1 MSTRSVSPLYE
12 QIQRDLIEKLQ
23 DGTYRDGD
31 RIPSEKEIAEQYG
44 VSRITAVK
52 ALTEL
57 SLNGYIRRVQGKGS
71 FANSLDKHL
80 RTSALQLNV
89 GVAPSAGPR
98 RVGVMIPE
106 HFDYHSGSIIQSL
119 TQDLFFPEY
128 FVQLFITRQ
137 EGMEEYA
144 LEYAV
149 DNGFAG
155 VILFPV
161 DCEYYSDTI
170 LRMHLNKFPLVLID
184 RSFPGIQSSSVSSD
198 NEAGCRLALEHLLAL
213 GHKHIAF
220 VADCTFK
227 EQITSIRY
235 NSYVKVLT
243 DNHLR
248 VHPYESFCRH
258 GSSAE
263 DYADFLRA
271 VRQRRITAAVVSNSH
286 AARRLYEFCLRND
299 LSVPDDLSIVCF
311 DLPYAY
317 HSGTDDFFTYV
328 EQGSREIGHVAAK
341 LLREAIEG
349 GDAAPC
355 RQVLLNPTLVVHH
368 STATPKEDAP

>member
-1 MSTRSVSPLYE
+1 MASPLYE
-12 QIQRDLIEKLQ
+12 KIQKDMIEKLQ
-23 DGTYRDGD
+23 DGTYHDGD

-57 SLNGYIRRVQGKGS
+57 SLSGYIRRIQGKGS

-89 GVAPSAGPR
+89 GAKPPAGPR

-137 EGMEEYA
+137 AGMEEYA
-144 LEYAV
+144 LDYVV
-149 DNGFAG
+149 DNGFSG

-184 RSFPGIQSSSVSSD
+184 RSFPGIQSSSVSCD
-198 NEAGCRLALEHLLAL
+198 NEAGCQLALEHLLAL
-213 GHKHIAF
+213 GHRHIAF

-235 NSYVKVLT
+235 NSYVKVMT
-243 DNHLR
+243 GNHLR

-258 GSSAE
+258 GSSPE
-263 DYADFLRA
+263 DYVDFLSA

-286 AARRLYEFCLRND
+286 AARRLYEFCRRND
-299 LSVPDDLSIVCF
+299 LSVPEDLSIICF

-317 HSGTDDFFTYV
+317 HAGSDDFFTYV
-328 EQGSREIGHVAAK
+328 EQGSLEIGHVAAK
-341 LLREAIEG
+341 MLREAIES
-349 GDAAPC
+349 DDPAPC

-368 STATPKEDAP
+368 STSTPKEDAL

>member
-1 MSTRSVSPLYE
+1 MSTRIASPLYE
-12 QIQRDLIEKLQ
+12 QIQKDLIEKIQ
-23 DGTYRDGD
+23 DGTYRAGD

-57 SLNGYIRRVQGKGS
+57 SLSGYIHRVQGKGS

-80 RTSALQLNV
+80 RASALQLNV
-89 GVAPSAGPR
+89 GETPSTGPR
-98 RVGVMIPE
+98 RIGVLIPE
-106 HFDYHSGSIIQSL
+106 HFDYHSGSIIHSL
-119 TQDLFFPEY
+119 THDLFFPDY

-137 EGMEEYA
+137 AGMEEYA
-144 LEYAV
+144 LDYAV
-149 DNGFAG
+149 DNGFSG

-184 RSFPGIQSSSVSSD
+184 RSFPGIQSSSVSCD
-198 NEAGCRLALEHLLAL
+198 NEKGCRVALEHLLAL
-213 GHKHIAF
+213 GHRHIAF

-235 NSYVKVLT
+235 NSYVKTMT
-243 DNHLR
+243 DNHLV

-263 DYADFLRA
+263 DYADFIGA

-286 AARRLYEFCLRND
+286 AARRLYEFCLHNGI
-299 LSVPDDLSIVCF
+299 SVPDDLSIVCF

-328 EQGSREIGHVAAK
+328 EQGSQEIGHVAAK

-349 GDAAPC
+349 VEDAPC
-355 RQVLLNPTLVVHH
+355 KQVLLDPTLVVHH
-368 STATPKEDAP
+368 STSTPKEDAP

>member
-1 MSTRSVSPLYE
+1 MSTRIASPLYE
-12 QIQRDLIEKLQ
+12 QIQKDLIEKLQ
-23 DGTYRDGD
+23 DGTYHDGD

-57 SLNGYIRRVQGKGS
+57 SLSGYIHRVQGKGS

-89 GVAPSAGPR
+89 GVTPSAGPR

-119 TQDLFFPEY
+119 TKDLSFPDY

-137 EGMEEYA
+137 AGMEEYA
-144 LEYAV
+144 LDYAL
-149 DNGFAG
+149 DNGFSG

-184 RSFPGIQSSSVSSD
+184 RSFPGIQSSSVSCD
-198 NEAGCRLALEHLLAL
+198 NEAGCQLALEHLLAL
-213 GHKHIAF
+213 GHTHIAF

-227 EQITSIRY
+227 EQITSLRY
-235 NSYVKVLT
+235 NSYVKVMT
-243 DNHLR
+243 ERHLR
-248 VHPYESFCRH
+248 VNPYESFCRH
-258 GSSAE
+258 GSFTE
-263 DYADFLRA
+263 DYADFLSA

-286 AARRLYEFCLRND
+286 AARRLYEFCRRNGI
-299 LSVPDDLSIVCF
+299 SVPEDLSIVCF

-317 HSGTDDFFTYV
+317 HAGSDDFFTYV
-328 EQGSREIGHVAAK
+328 EQGSLEIGHMAAK
-341 LLREAIEG
+341 LLREAIESG
-349 GDAAPC
+349 EPAPC
-355 RQVLLNPTLVVHH
+355 RQVLLNPTLVVHQ
-368 STATPKEDAP
+368 STAAPKEDTP